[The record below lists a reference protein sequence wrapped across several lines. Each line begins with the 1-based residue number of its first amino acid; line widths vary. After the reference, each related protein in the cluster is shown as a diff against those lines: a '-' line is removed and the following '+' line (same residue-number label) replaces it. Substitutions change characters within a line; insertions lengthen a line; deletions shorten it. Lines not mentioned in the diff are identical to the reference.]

1 MMRQFLFLILVPI
14 FLAAASPTRAQER
27 PQLPAPAADA
37 PFDARAAWCETYAA
51 WFVARAPEEGPNPGD
66 VRPTQRMENEINYC
80 KLDPREYER
89 QTLAELAR
97 ESRPGS
103 N

>member
-1 MMRQFLFLILVPI
+1 MRQFLFLIWIPL
-14 FLAAASPTRAQER
+14 FLAATAVQAQER
-27 PQLPAPAADA
+27 PQLPAPTAEA
-37 PFDARAAWCETYAA
+37 PFDTRASWCEAYAA
-51 WFVARAPEEGPNPGD
+51 WFVARVPEETPRPND

-97 ESRPGS
+97 ETRPGS
-103 N
+103 D